1 MIAFID
7 THTHLYTEDFDSD
20 RDLAVLRAKEAG
32 VTRMFMPN
40 IDDTTVDDMLSL
52 CASHEGCYP
61 IIGFHPTSVDANW
74 KQRLSTVKSRLDSPQ
89 KFYGIGETGLDLYW
103 DKTYRNEQMEAF
115 DEQIH
120 WALEKDLPLIVHC
133 REAYPELFEV
143 LAPYRETNLRGIF
156 HSFTGTKDEAERL
169 LEYSGFMLGI
179 NGVATFKKSTLPDIL
194 PDVPVDRIV
203 LETDSP
209 YLAPVPFR
217 GKRNESAY
225 LLKTA
230 EKLSDIYGIPLE
242 TIART
247 TTENAL
253 RVFKVY

>member
-7 THTHLYTEDFDSD
+7 THTHLYAEEFDGD

-179 NGVATFKKSTLPDIL
+179 NGVATFKKSTLPNIL

>member
-7 THTHLYTEDFDSD
+7 THTHLYAEEFDGD

-61 IIGFHPTSVDANW
+61 IIGYHPTSVDTNW

>member
-7 THTHLYTEDFDSD
+7 THTHLYAEEFDGD

-225 LLKTA
+225 LVKTA
-230 EKLSDIYGIPLE
+230 EKLSDIYGLPLE

>member
-7 THTHLYTEDFDSD
+7 THTHLYAEEFDGD

-225 LLKTA
+225 LVKTA

-253 RVFKVY
+253 RVFKIY

>member
-7 THTHLYTEDFDSD
+7 THTHLYTEEFDGD

-120 WALEKDLPLIVHC
+120 WALEKDLPLMVHC

-143 LAPYRETNLRGIF
+143 LAPYRGTNLRGIF

>member
-7 THTHLYTEDFDSD
+7 THTHLYTEEFDGD

-179 NGVATFKKSTLPDIL
+179 NGVATFKKSTLPDVL

>member
-7 THTHLYTEDFDSD
+7 THTHLYAEEFDGD

-61 IIGFHPTSVDANW
+61 IIGFHPTSVDTNW

-103 DKTYRNEQMEAF
+103 DKTYQNEQMEAF

-179 NGVATFKKSTLPDIL
+179 NGVATFKKSTLPDVL

-230 EKLSDIYGIPLE
+230 EKLSNIYGIPLE

>member
-7 THTHLYTEDFDSD
+7 THTHLYTEEFDGD

-179 NGVATFKKSTLPDIL
+179 NGVATFKKSTLPDVL
-194 PDVPVDRIV
+194 PNVPVDRIV

-217 GKRNESAY
+217 GKRNESSY
-225 LLKTA
+225 IPLIA
-230 EKLSDIYGIPLE
+230 EKISSLKNAEIGE
-242 TIART
+242 IASV
-247 TTENAL
+247 TTENAEKL
-253 RVFKVY
+253 FNI

>member
-7 THTHLYTEDFDSD
+7 THTHLYTEEFDGD

-120 WALEKDLPLIVHC
+120 WALEKDLPLMVHC

-143 LAPYRETNLRGIF
+143 LAPYRGTNLRGIF

-225 LLKTA
+225 LVKTA
-230 EKLSDIYGIPLE
+230 EKLSDIYGLPLE

>member
-7 THTHLYTEDFDSD
+7 THTHLYAEEFDGD

-179 NGVATFKKSTLPDIL
+179 NGVATFKKSTLPDVL
-194 PDVPVDRIV
+194 PNVPVDRIV

>member
-7 THTHLYTEDFDSD
+7 THTHLYTEEFDGD

-179 NGVATFKKSTLPDIL
+179 NGVATFKKSTLPDVL
-194 PDVPVDRIV
+194 PNVPVDRIV

>member
-7 THTHLYTEDFDSD
+7 THTHLYTEEFDGD

-61 IIGFHPTSVDANW
+61 IIGFHPTSVDTNW

-230 EKLSDIYGIPLE
+230 EKLSNIYGIPLE

>member
-7 THTHLYTEDFDSD
+7 THTHLYAEEFDGD

-40 IDDTTVDDMLSL
+40 IDDTTVGDMLSL

>member
-7 THTHLYTEDFDSD
+7 THTHLYTEEFDGD

-61 IIGFHPTSVDANW
+61 IIGFHPTSVDTNW